1 MPASTPS
8 PGLPGAHAHRVIFI
22 DLARALAAVFMVY
35 GHAIDALLAPS
46 YKTGLWYDTWQFQR
60 GLTSALFLLLSGF
73 AFSVATGRHWAS
85 HTRMSAAWW
94 RRVRRFASFVLL
106 GYLLHFPAGR
116 LADVKYAAEPQWQS
130 FYAVDVLQLIG
141 VAFILVQ
148 CLVLVVKSRR
158 LFTHMALVLCALAI
172 ALTPLMWG
180 TDWSRWLP
188 MGLWAYLSPV
198 YGPNYPLFPL
208 FPWSAFILVGAGLG
222 QIYARWGGAHLSDFA
237 VRALVAPGLVLVLGG
252 YAAGWYPHPMFA
264 TGARAVLEVDM
275 IIRIGTCFLIL
286 AAIATASG
294 RMTRLPHVFSAVAQE
309 TLLIYFIHLCVIY
322 GSVWSTGLLQAFGPT
337 LDPPG
342 MFGVVVLLVSAM
354 AGLAAWWNWLKH
366 ARPRAAS
373 WVGRAA
379 VVVLFGGVLF

>member
-1 MPASTPS
+1 VPASTPP

-35 GHAIDALLAPS
+35 GHAIDALLAPG
-46 YKTGLWYDTWQFQR
+46 YKTGPWHDAWQFQR
-60 GLTSALFLLLSGF
+60 GLTSALFLMLSGF

-94 RRVRRFASFVLL
+94 RRVRRFASFVVL
-106 GYLLHFPAGR
+106 GYLLHFPASR
-116 LADVKYAAEPQWQS
+116 LADVKYAAEPQWRS

-148 CLVLVVKSRR
+148 CMVLVVKSRR
-158 LFTHMALVLCALAI
+158 LFTQAALVLSALAI
-172 ALTPLMWG
+172 ALTPLMWNM
-180 TDWSRWLP
+180 DWSRWLP
-188 MGLWAYLSPV
+188 MWLWAYLSPV
-198 YGPNYPLFPL
+198 YGPDQPLFPL

-222 QIYARWGGAHLSDFA
+222 QIYARWGGAHLNDFA
-237 VRALVAPGLVLVLGG
+237 MRALVAPGLILVGGG

-322 GSVWSTGLLQAFGPT
+322 GSVWSSGLLQAFGPT
-337 LDPPG
+337 LDPRG
-342 MFGVVVLLVSAM
+342 MFGVVVMLVSAM
-354 AGLAAWWNWLKH
+354 AGMAVWWNWLKH
-366 ARPRAAS
+366 ARPRAAL

-379 VVVLFGGVLF
+379 VVVLLGGVLF

>member
-1 MPASTPS
+1 VPASNPP

-35 GHAIDALLAPS
+35 GHAIDALLAPE
-46 YKTGLWYDTWQFQR
+46 YKTGLWHDAWQFQR
-60 GLTSALFLLLSGF
+60 GLTSALFLMLSGF
-73 AFSVATGRHWAS
+73 AFSVATGRHWTS
-85 HTRMSAAWW
+85 HTRMSASWW
-94 RRVRRFASFVLL
+94 RRVRRFASFVVL

-116 LADVKYAAEPQWQS
+116 LSEVKYAAEPQWRS

-148 CLVLVVKSRR
+148 CLLLVVKSRR
-158 LFTHMALVLCALAI
+158 LFTQAALVLSALAI
-172 ALTPLMWG
+172 ALTPLMWN

-188 MGLWAYLSPV
+188 MWLWAYLSPV
-198 YGPNYPLFPL
+198 YGPDQPLFPL

-222 QIYARWGGAHLSDFA
+222 QIYARWGGAHLSDFTM
-237 VRALVAPGLVLVLGG
+237 RALVAPGLILVGGG

-275 IIRIGTCFLIL
+275 IIRIGACFLIL
-286 AAIATASG
+286 AAIATASE

-309 TLLIYFIHLCVIY
+309 TLLIYFIHLCIIY
-322 GSVWSTGLLQAFGPT
+322 GSVWSSGLLQAFGPT
-337 LDPPG
+337 LDPRG
-342 MFGVVVLLVSAM
+342 MFGVVVMLVAAM
-354 AGLAAWWNWLKH
+354 AGMASWWNWLKH
-366 ARPRAAS
+366 ARPRAAF

-379 VVVLFGGVLF
+379 VVVLLGGVLF

>member
-1 MPASTPS
+1 MPASTP
-8 PGLPGAHAHRVIFI
+8 PAGLPGVHAHRVIFI

-35 GHAIDALLAPS
+35 GHAIDALLAPAF
-46 YKTGLWYDTWQFQR
+46 KTGLWHDAWQFQR
-60 GLTSALFLLLSGF
+60 GLTSALFLMLSGF

-85 HTRMSAAWW
+85 HTRISPAWW

-116 LADVKYAAEPQWQS
+116 LADVKYAAEPQWRS

-158 LFTHMALVLCALAI
+158 AFTHATLVLAALVI
-172 ALTPLMWG
+172 ALTPVMWG
-180 TDWSRWLP
+180 TDWRPWLP
-188 MGLWAYLSPV
+188 MGVWAYLSPV
-198 YGPNYPLFPL
+198 YGRGFPLFPL
-208 FPWSAFILVGAGLG
+208 FPWAAFILVGAGLG
-222 QIYARWGGAHLSDFA
+222 QIYARWGGAHLRDFA
-237 VRALVAPGLVLVLGG
+237 VRALVVPGLVLVAGG

-275 IIRIGTCFLIL
+275 IIRVGTCFLIL
-286 AAIATASG
+286 ALIAMASG
-294 RMTRLPHVFSAVAQE
+294 RLTRLPHIFSAVAQE
-309 TLLIYFIHLCVIY
+309 TLLIYFIHLCIIY

-337 LDPPG
+337 LEPVG
-342 MFGVVVLLVSAM
+342 MFVVVVLLVSAM

-366 ARPRAAS
+366 ARPRAAL
-373 WVGRAA
+373 WVGRVA
-379 VVVLFGGVLF
+379 VVVLVAGIVF

>member
-1 MPASTPS
+1 VPASNPP

-35 GHAIDALLAPS
+35 GHAIDALLAPE
-46 YKTGLWYDTWQFQR
+46 YKTGLWHDAWQFQR
-60 GLTSALFLLLSGF
+60 GLTSALFLMLSGF
-73 AFSVATGRHWAS
+73 AFSVATGRHWTS
-85 HTRMSAAWW
+85 HTRMSASWW
-94 RRVRRFASFVLL
+94 RRVRRFASFVVL

-116 LADVKYAAEPQWQS
+116 LSEVKYAAEPQWRS

-148 CLVLVVKSRR
+148 CLLLVVKSRR
-158 LFTHMALVLCALAI
+158 LFTQAALVLSALAI
-172 ALTPLMWG
+172 ALTPLMWN

-188 MGLWAYLSPV
+188 MWLWAYLSPV
-198 YGPNYPLFPL
+198 YGPDQPLFPL

-222 QIYARWGGAHLSDFA
+222 QIYARWGGAHLSDFTM
-237 VRALVAPGLVLVLGG
+237 RALVAPGLILVGGG

-275 IIRIGTCFLIL
+275 IIRIGACFLIL
-286 AAIATASG
+286 AAIATASE

-309 TLLIYFIHLCVIY
+309 TLLIYFIHLCIIY
-322 GSVWSTGLLQAFGPT
+322 GSVWSSGLLQAFGPT
-337 LDPPG
+337 LDPRG
-342 MFGVVVLLVSAM
+342 MFGVVVMLVAAM
-354 AGLAAWWNWLKH
+354 AGMAAWWNWLKH
-366 ARPRAAS
+366 ARPRAAF

-379 VVVLFGGVLF
+379 VVVLLGGVLF